1 MTDTFRFGNVNGP
14 VVAGTG
20 NVVASGDQ
28 YIAGGDLS
36 VGNTAGGDAG
46 VAEAIAALRQELAR
60 LRLTADERQSAEE
73 HLDAVARTSDKREAA
88 DHLGAFVSV
97 LKQANAVA
105 SAGSG
110 LVEAV
115 AKIAKWVGPLAAGV
129 LALL

>member
-1 MTDTFRFGNVNGP
+1 MTGTFRFGNVNGP

-20 NVVASGDQ
+20 NVVAGGDQ
-28 YIAGGDLS
+28 YIAGGNLRL
-36 VGNTAGGDAG
+36 GGTAGGDPE
-46 VAEAIAALRQELAR
+46 VAEAIAALRRELFG

-73 HLDAVARTSDKREAA
+73 HLDAVERTSDKREAA
-88 DHLGAFVSV
+88 DHLGAFASV
-97 LKQANAVA
+97 LKRANAVA

-110 LVEAV
+110 LVESV